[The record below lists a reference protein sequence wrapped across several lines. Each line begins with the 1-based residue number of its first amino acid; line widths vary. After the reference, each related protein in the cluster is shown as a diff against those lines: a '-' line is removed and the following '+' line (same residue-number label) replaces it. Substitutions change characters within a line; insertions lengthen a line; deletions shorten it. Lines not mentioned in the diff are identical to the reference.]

1 MDWHVLRRFL
11 VDCPT
16 RRLLRPISFLSFC
29 LSPPPPTR
37 LSDDLMQ
44 TMDADRHHRSY
55 RLPSGKS
62 ALSEGPSRERRRR
75 KKKYPTNQ
83 KPHNKNGNKTSRCKS
98 STGITLDDKRL
109 PALCSVCVEGRI
121 PLCLIGSLPSREG
134 WGGSLFFLLLP
145 FFILLL
151 LLYIYI
157 TNLEP
162 NKLRLSLS
170 SLSPFEFEC
179 AILWVIWGGT
189 EKPKKKSFV

>member
-1 MDWHVLRRFL
+1 MRTDIIGHIGCRAENLPCQKV
-11 VDCPT
+11 
-16 RRLLRPISFLSFC
+16 
-29 LSPPPPTR
+29 PPE
-37 LSDDLMQ
+37 Q
-44 TMDADRHHRSY
+44 
-55 RLPSGKS
+55 
-62 ALSEGPSRERRRR
+62 EEEE
-75 KKKYPTNQ
+75 KKNPTNQ
-83 KPHNKNGNKTSRCKS
+83 KPHNKNGNKTSRCKSS

-134 WGGSLFFLLLP
+134 WVGGSLFFLLLS

-189 EKPKKKSFV
+189 EKQKKTRSCNPSTKGNI